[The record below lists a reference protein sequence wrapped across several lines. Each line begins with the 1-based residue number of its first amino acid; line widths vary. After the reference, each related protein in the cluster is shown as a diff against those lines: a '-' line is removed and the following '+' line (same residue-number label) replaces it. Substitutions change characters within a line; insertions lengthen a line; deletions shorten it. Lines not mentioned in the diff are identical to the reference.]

1 MQLRTIKLTTV
12 AGIDGYKELLSL
24 KEKDEMLKI
33 ATAQR
38 RPKKRRKKP
47 KRANKKDAKQKAKK
61 ISLADFWAATIPS
74 SDEVRFFVFYQV
86 SRRCV

>member
-33 ATAQR
+33 AAAQR

-47 KRANKKDAKQKAKK
+47 KRANKKDAKQKK
-61 ISLADFWAATIPS
+61 ISLGDFLATSIPY
-74 SDEVRFFVFYQV
+74 SDEVRLF
-86 SRRCV
+86 CVLSSQS

>member
-33 ATAQR
+33 AAAQR

-47 KRANKKDAKQKAKK
+47 KRANKKDAKQKK
-61 ISLADFWAATIPS
+61 ISLDDFWAATIPS
-74 SDEVRFFVFYQV
+74 SDEVRLFVLYQV
-86 SRRCV
+86 SHRCV

>member
-33 ATAQR
+33 AAAQR

-47 KRANKKDAKQKAKK
+47 KRANKKDAKQKK

-74 SDEVRFFVFYQV
+74 SDEVRLFVFYQV